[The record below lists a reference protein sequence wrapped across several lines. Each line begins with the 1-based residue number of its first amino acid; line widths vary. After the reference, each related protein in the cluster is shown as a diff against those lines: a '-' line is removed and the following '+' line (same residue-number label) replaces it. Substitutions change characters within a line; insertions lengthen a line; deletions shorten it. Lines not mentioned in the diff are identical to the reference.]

1 MPSETLT
8 RAIERARSLPEA
20 DQERVGRELD
30 AFIDDLG
37 KLRGELEAGLQ
48 SLAAGLGRELDME
61 AVIARARA
69 ACHGGE

>member
-37 KLRGELEAGLQ
+37 KLRGELGAGLQ
-48 SLAAGLGRELDME
+48 SLDAGLGRELDME

-69 ACHGGE
+69 ACLGGE

>member
-37 KLRGELEAGLQ
+37 KLRGELGAGLQ
-48 SLAAGLGRELDME
+48 SLDAGLGRELDME